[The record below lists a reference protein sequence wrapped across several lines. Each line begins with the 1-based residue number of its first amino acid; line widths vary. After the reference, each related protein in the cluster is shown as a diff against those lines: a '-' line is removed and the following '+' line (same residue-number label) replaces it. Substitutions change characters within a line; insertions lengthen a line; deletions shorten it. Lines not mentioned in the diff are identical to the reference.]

1 MTATMTEAPK
11 VTPRDPM
18 LLLLQTGHFAL
29 AATLLTLSA
38 YGATPAGT
46 DPPKNRP
53 HTATHEKLTTYGGRL
68 TQETAKNRPHNQWGM
83 RDKGIAVAVVVR
95 REDLEALL
103 LKAGW
108 WEWLSPVRVCGLL
121 LMVAD
126 AVDRMEKGGF
136 DFSRDRARCLCSPL
150 PKTVR
155 DGVPREG
162 LAVLTGLGIFAPV
175 SPGTSYPRAC
185 PAVFC
190 LGERYASRSRFQVVL
205 PLTTARAEKWH
216 RRDERV
222 REAYERGK
230 PVIGAVR
237 RAASRATLSD
247 EGVREILRLRK
258 TAPKSLDAA
267 YRCSKWLDEHLH
279 RMRVDAM
286 GTVHTPVSGCPK
298 VIRRHVLLDGEAVA
312 EADISGA
319 HLVVLPKVY
328 EPAFLKSY
336 RVPHTA
342 TDAERERQSLVAMIE
357 SGDVYGGGADDERK
371 KRKKEVLT
379 SLNMS
384 VTVQMAMEIT
394 QRLIAGRPILTAT
407 MGAVKAGDHR
417 ALSWWMQR
425 WTSDIVNGAVVALDA
440 EGIPSIPIVDCL
452 MVRQRDEDRA
462 RQELSSRIFAA
473 TGVRAM
479 VGGIRHTIAA
489 PS

>member
-1 MTATMTEAPK
+1 MTATIDAPK
-11 VTPRDPM
+11 VTPRDPILM
-18 LLLLQTGHFAL
+18 LTQHGYY
-29 AATLLTLSA
+29 AAAAFVLTMAA
-38 YGATPAGT
+38 YCAKGPPPDA
-46 DPPKNRP
+46 PKNRP

-68 TQETAKNRPHNQWGM
+68 TQETAKNRPHIQWG
-83 RDKGIAVAVVVR
+83 RREKGIAVAVVVR
-95 REDLEALL
+95 REELEALL

-126 AVDRMEKGGF
+126 AVDRLESGRF

-155 DGVPREG
+155 VGVPREG
-162 LAVLTGLGIFAPV
+162 LAILTGLGIFAPV
-175 SPGTSYPRAC
+175 SAATSYPRAC

-190 LGERYASRSRFQVVL
+190 LGKLYASRSRFQVVL
-205 PLTTARAEKWH
+205 PLTPARADKWH

-222 REAYERGK
+222 REAYERGR

-247 EGVREILRLRK
+247 EGVREILRLRT
-258 TAPKSLDAA
+258 TAPDSFDAA
-267 YRCSKWLDEHLH
+267 YRCSKWMDEHTH
-279 RMRVDAM
+279 RMAVDAM

-298 VIRRHVLLDGEAVA
+298 VIRRHVLIDGEAVA

-319 HLVVLPKVY
+319 HLVVLTKVY

-342 TDAERERQSLVAMIE
+342 TDAEEEKKSLVAMIE

-371 KRKKEVLT
+371 KWKKELLT
-379 SLNMS
+379 SLNMN

-394 QRLIAGRPILTAT
+394 QRLTAGRPILTAT
-407 MGAVKAGDHR
+407 LGAVKAGDHR

-452 MVRQRDEDRA
+452 MVRRQDEERA
-462 RQELSSRIFAA
+462 RQELSSRIFEA
-473 TGVRAM
+473 TGVRAT
-479 VGGIRHTIAA
+479 VGGIRHTFATA
-489 PS
+489 S